1 MRRKKIDAALIS
13 SLANLQ
19 AADYTSAPVLDDVY
33 KRLEAG
39 RNAFAEIYELNVNA
53 VSEIS
58 ALDLEIKFYT
68 EQLEKITQS
77 VVSATKDIHMAA
89 SESANV
95 SGIVA
100 ERHEDLTN
108 TIITVSEES
117 SNVYQ
122 KIDSSQQSL
131 TEIRQLSENTISISQ
146 KMQQDMNQL
155 SDIIHNM
162 NEVIGAIQNI
172 SSQTNLLSL
181 NASIEAARS
190 GEAGRG
196 FAVVAD
202 EIRKLA
208 DETKTLTNNMSQFVA
223 SVESAAEESVTSV
236 NSAIASLEEVNQKI
250 NNVWAL
256 NEENQSHIGE
266 ITNNISNLAAVSE
279 EISSS
284 MNEIQA
290 SSSNIE
296 KSCSILKDDTEGL
309 NQIAEA
315 CTVAIRPISSVEK
328 SVDDVLA
335 HMGRM
340 SSDAFYALSNEEL
353 ASYLDGAITAHRK
366 WVEKLSRIMDSRSI
380 VPFQVDDTR
389 CRFGH
394 FYHSVQPSVPEFKAI
409 WAEIGNKHKKL
420 HQLGAKVISAMFDDD
435 YALAKETYHEVVSL
449 SETLISELERI
460 KMMLPKNSKQEQS

>member
-1 MRRKKIDAALIS
+1 M
-13 SLANLQ
+13 
-19 AADYTSAPVLDDVY
+19 
-33 KRLEAG
+33 
-39 RNAFAEIYELNVNA
+39 
-53 VSEIS
+53 
-58 ALDLEIKFYT
+58 
-68 EQLEKITQS
+68 
-77 VVSATKDIHMAA
+77 
-89 SESANV
+89 
-95 SGIVA
+95 
-100 ERHEDLTN
+100 
-108 TIITVSEES
+108 
-117 SNVYQ
+117 
-122 KIDSSQQSL
+122 
-131 TEIRQLSENTISISQ
+131 
-146 KMQQDMNQL
+146 
-155 SDIIHNM
+155 
-162 NEVIGAIQNI
+162 
-172 SSQTNLLSL
+172 
-181 NASIEAARS
+181 
-190 GEAGRG
+190 
-196 FAVVAD
+196 
-202 EIRKLA
+202 
-208 DETKTLTNNMSQFVA
+208 
-223 SVESAAEESVTSV
+223 
-236 NSAIASLEEVNQKI
+236 EEVNQKI

-315 CTVAIRPISSVEK
+315 CTVAIRPISAVEK

>member
-1 MRRKKIDAALIS
+1 MRRQKIDASYIQALSRLEPVDYS
-13 SLANLQ
+13 STPALA
-19 AADYTSAPVLDDVY
+19 DVY
-33 KRLEAG
+33 KRLDAG
-39 RNAFAEIYELNVNA
+39 RNAFAEIYDLNVNA

-77 VVSATKDIHMAA
+77 VVTATKDIHKAA
-89 SESANV
+89 SESTDI
-95 SGIVA
+95 SGVVA
-100 ERHEDLTN
+100 DRHENLTT

-131 TEIRQLSENTISISQ
+131 TEIRKLSDNTISISQ
-146 KMQQDMNQL
+146 KMQEDMNQL

-162 NEVIGAIQNI
+162 NDVIGAIQNI

-208 DETKTLTNNMSQFVA
+208 DETKTLTNNMSQFVS

-250 NNVWAL
+250 KDVWTL

-266 ITNNISNLAAVSE
+266 ITNSISNLAAISE
-279 EISSS
+279 EISSN

-290 SSSNIE
+290 SSCNIE
-296 KSCSILKDDTEGL
+296 NSCSVLKNDTEGL

-315 CTVAIRPISSVEK
+315 CFAAIKPIGSVEK
-328 SVDDVLA
+328 RMDDVLA

-340 SSDAFYALSNEEL
+340 SSDAFFALSQKEL
-353 ASYLDGAITAHRK
+353 TAYFDAAIDAHRK
-366 WVEKLSRIMDSRSI
+366 WVEKLNQIVTCRSI
-380 VPFQVDDTR
+380 VPFQVDDTK

-394 FYHSVQPSVPEFKAI
+394 FLYSIQPPVPEMKVVWDKI
-409 WAEIGNKHKKL
+409 GAEHKKL
-420 HQLGAKVISAMFDDD
+420 HQLGSKVIKAMFDDD
-435 YALAKETYHEVVSL
+435 YTSAKTTYQEVLRVS
-449 SETLISELERI
+449 EQLIGELERI
-460 KMMLPKNSKQEQS
+460 KLKISKSSNI

>member
-1 MRRKKIDAALIS
+1 MRRKKIDAALVS

-100 ERHEDLTN
+100 DRHEDLTN

-190 GEAGRG
+190 GEAGSG
-196 FAVVAD
+196 SF
-202 EIRKLA
+202 
-208 DETKTLTNNMSQFVA
+208 
-223 SVESAAEESVTSV
+223 
-236 NSAIASLEEVNQKI
+236 
-250 NNVWAL
+250 
-256 NEENQSHIGE
+256 
-266 ITNNISNLAAVSE
+266 
-279 EISSS
+279 
-284 MNEIQA
+284 
-290 SSSNIE
+290 
-296 KSCSILKDDTEGL
+296 
-309 NQIAEA
+309 
-315 CTVAIRPISSVEK
+315 
-328 SVDDVLA
+328 
-335 HMGRM
+335 
-340 SSDAFYALSNEEL
+340 
-353 ASYLDGAITAHRK
+353 DGCI
-366 WVEKLSRIMDSRSI
+366 
-380 VPFQVDDTR
+380 
-389 CRFGH
+389 
-394 FYHSVQPSVPEFKAI
+394 
-409 WAEIGNKHKKL
+409 
-420 HQLGAKVISAMFDDD
+420 
-435 YALAKETYHEVVSL
+435 
-449 SETLISELERI
+449 
-460 KMMLPKNSKQEQS
+460 

>member
-1 MRRKKIDAALIS
+1 MRRQKIDASYIQALSRLEPVDYS
-13 SLANLQ
+13 STPALA
-19 AADYTSAPVLDDVY
+19 DVY
-33 KRLEAG
+33 KRLDAG
-39 RNAFAEIYELNVNA
+39 RNAFAEIFDLNVNA

-77 VVSATKDIHMAA
+77 VVTATKDIHKAA
-89 SESANV
+89 SESTDI
-95 SGIVA
+95 SGVVA
-100 ERHEDLTN
+100 DRHENLTT

-131 TEIRQLSENTISISQ
+131 TEIRKLSDNTISISQ
-146 KMQQDMNQL
+146 KMQEDMNQL

-162 NEVIGAIQNI
+162 NDVISAIQNI

-208 DETKTLTNNMSQFVA
+208 DETKTLTNNMSQFVS

-250 NNVWAL
+250 KDVWTL

-266 ITNNISNLAAVSE
+266 ITNSISNLAAISE
-279 EISSS
+279 EISSN

-290 SSSNIE
+290 SSCNIE
-296 KSCSILKDDTEGL
+296 NSCSVLKNDTEGL

-315 CTVAIRPISSVEK
+315 CFAAIKPIGSVEK
-328 SVDDVLA
+328 RMDDVLA

-340 SSDAFYALSNEEL
+340 SSDAFFALSQKEL
-353 ASYLDGAITAHRK
+353 TAYFDAAIDAHRK
-366 WVEKLSRIMDSRSI
+366 WVEKLNQIVTCRSI
-380 VPFQVDDTR
+380 VPFQVDDTK

-394 FYHSVQPSVPEFKAI
+394 FLYSIQPPVPEMKVVWDKI
-409 WAEIGNKHKKL
+409 GAEHKKL
-420 HQLGAKVISAMFDDD
+420 HQLGGKVIKAMFDDD
-435 YALAKETYHEVVSL
+435 YTSAKTTYQEVLRVS
-449 SETLISELERI
+449 EQLIGELERI
-460 KMMLPKNSKQEQS
+460 KLKIPKSSNI